1 MGDRP
6 YRVLIVEDDVNLR
19 GILSFV
25 FAKKGFDAETA
36 ADGNEAEVLLAREPF
51 DAVVTDLRMP
61 NKHGHALA
69 TQLLSLERRP
79 AIMIHTGVIEPMLA
93 RDLLARG
100 VDDIVFK
107 PYDLGL
113 LVAKVESLIE
123 RKQRA
128 AGLTQPPATAD
139 EPAAAGTAATAG

>member
-1 MGDRP
+1 MSDSR
-6 YRVLIVEDDVNLR
+6 YRVLIVDDDAHMR

-25 FAKKGFDAETA
+25 FGQNGFCCQTASDGNDAET
-36 ADGNEAEVLLAREPF
+36 LLGGEPY
-51 DAVVTDLRMP
+51 DAVVSDLRMP

-69 TQLLSLERRP
+69 TQVLAMEPRP
-79 AIMIHTGVIEPMLA
+79 VIVIHTGLIEPKLA

-113 LVAKVESLIE
+113 LTAKVKSLIK
-123 RKQRA
+123 RKTA
-128 AGLTQPPATAD
+128 SPELAPAL
-139 EPAAAGTAATAG
+139 